1 MNRKWFIKGLIL
13 MRYPEAESNTLE
25 FKRELPRNN
34 QVLKTMIG
42 FCNTFGGKLIIGVAD
57 DGEIVGI
64 PEEQIEA
71 LIISLEQS
79 IFDACNPTIIPH
91 IYTQRFNDKSIMVIE
106 VAEGMNKPYYLRSE
120 GSENGTYIRLD
131 RHTMQARD
139 DMIKELSWKT
149 HGMDYERLPVYRA
162 TVEDLDND
170 LIHKFL
176 SERKNKGLAQ
186 ADEQTL
192 KSYDMIAYDQARK
205 YPSVLGILLFGRNP
219 QQYISEAMII
229 CSHFNGIE
237 GRETIATVDC
247 EGTLFNQFNQAY
259 SFITSRIYRSFAI
272 QGLKRQEELEIPIE
286 AIREALLN
294 LIAHR
299 NYHIKAPAKIA
310 IYEDRVEFYSPGQ
323 FPGQFNPRHLLSGVS
338 SLRNPGICK
347 ILREANYIEKLGSG
361 FITIFSSYQKRGLKT
376 PQVIDGG
383 VFVKC
388 VLPRKMQDVDGTAI
402 NDSFEK
408 IKELF
413 KIREEY
419 SANEI
424 AQNLGVSHTTI
435 IRCLNKMIAQDILTK
450 VGQHRNT
457 KYRLIK
463 H

>member
-1 MNRKWFIKGLIL
+1 V
-13 MRYPEAESNTLE
+13 RYPETESNTIE

-34 QVLKTMIG
+34 QVVKTIIG

-64 PEEQIEA
+64 SEEEIEV
-71 LIISLEQS
+71 LTVSLEQS

-91 IYTQRFNDKSIMVIE
+91 IYTQRFNDLPVMIIE

-131 RHTMQARD
+131 RHTMQARE

-149 HGMDYERLPVYRA
+149 HGIDYERLPVYRS
-162 TVEDLDND
+162 TIEDIDSN
-170 LIHKFL
+170 LINKFL
-176 SERKNKGLAQ
+176 SARKNKGIAQ
-186 ADEQTL
+186 LDEQTL
-192 KSYDMIAYDQARK
+192 RSYDIITYDQSRK

-229 CSHFNGIE
+229 CSHFKGVE
-237 GRETIATVDC
+237 GRDAIATVDC

-259 SFITSRIYRSFAI
+259 SFIISRIYRSFTI
-272 QGLKRQEELEIPIE
+272 QGLKRQEKLEIPEE

-294 LIAHR
+294 LIVHR
-299 NYHIKAPAKIA
+299 NYHLKAPAKIA
-310 IYEDRVEFYSPGQ
+310 IYDDRVEFYSPGQ
-323 FPGQFNPRHLLSGVS
+323 FPGQFNPKHLLSGVS

-347 ILREANYIEKLGSG
+347 ILREADYIEKLGSG
-361 FITIFSSYQKRGLKT
+361 FITIFSSYQKRGLKV

-388 VLPRKMQDVDGTAI
+388 ILPREMHDMDGIIIT
-402 NDSFEK
+402 DDFTK

-413 KIREEY
+413 RTRQEY
-419 SANEI
+419 TANEI
-424 AQNLGVSHTTI
+424 AQHLGVSHTTI
-435 IRCLNKMIAQDILTK
+435 IRWLNKMITQGILTRT
-450 VGQHRNT
+450 GQRRNI
-457 KYRLIK
+457 KYRLMK
-463 H
+463 N